1 MGSEEEDR
9 MGEKEKKKARGDVSL
24 DDVRDMLWQ
33 ALEKKIE
40 QAYLNQVYGSYIIYE
55 KDSKFFRL
63 PYSLLEGEVQFG
75 SEAIEVE
82 RVWVETRNQQE
93 ETDEGLE
100 MLLRLGQ
107 AQDPEGS
114 AWDVTICE
122 PGFTKNGWYLP
133 EDALRDAEG
142 LFEGVGVNLYELPE
156 ATHVPDALFE
166 LKDLLAKN
174 KVGWIDKVRY
184 VAGEGL
190 KGVLHFLESA
200 KDLGKNLLAASQAG
214 QRIYGLSYDAAVR
227 AKKDVIEGKTVFR
240 LLKFLAADSVDI
252 VTRPAAGGKFNRAVA
267 SRQAHIRRKIMDKKA
282 LWEMIKELRPDLL
295 DGKEFNSTTEEDVVG
310 LARMAMAPPTAEE
323 TGNRKEERGRLG
335 VSPEEFQAFRCEM
348 ALERALTKANLPEKW
363 EKKIQ
368 ERFGGKVFDLKDL
381 ERAVAD
387 IQDIL
392 VDTTRA
398 NEQTGEPVAG
408 SGIRVGIGTFER
420 AQMAVDRAFGL
431 RKEDV
436 EGLCRMETLDFQ
448 PFFAE
453 RLGVAGARMRS
464 VQDLDGYDQVPAFR
478 GIREMYAFFTGD
490 PEITGF
496 FNPKKL
502 PAELRARADVTSATF
517 TYVLGN
523 TLGRRLVKEYKE
535 PDYREGLLLSVRKPV
550 RDFRTQE
557 AVKIGGFPDL
567 ATVDP
572 ETADYAEIA
581 EITDEEVTYAVA
593 QKGNILSITRK
604 TIINDDISIVQRV
617 ISKLGRAA
625 RRTHGKY
632 VWNMYINN
640 DTCVDGTAVFTGGHG
655 NLGATALGHATALVA
670 WKALANMTE
679 KDSGEYLGLMDGQD
693 IVVNLIGPTA
703 LKELIGR
710 IEKEEFY
717 YSSNDLTAKL
727 PNSLYGQV
735 KGFTLSLL
743 NADAND
749 WYMLLPPSITD
760 LIEMGYLNGRE
771 EPEFFVADTPSSEQ
785 VFVADKIR
793 HKIRHEYAGAPVD
806 YPGAYKAVVT

>member
-1 MGSEEEDR
+1 
-9 MGEKEKKKARGDVSL
+9 MGEKEKKARGDVSL

-33 ALEKKIE
+33 ALEKRIE
-40 QAYLNQVYGSYIIYE
+40 KAYLNEVYGSYIVYG
-55 KDSKFFRL
+55 KDSKFYRL

-82 RVWVETRNQQE
+82 RVWVETRSQQE

-100 MLLRLGQ
+100 MLLRLDRPS
-107 AQDPEGS
+107 DPEGS

-133 EDALRDAEG
+133 EDALRDAES

-156 ATHVPDALFE
+156 ATHVPNPLFE

-190 KGVLHFLESA
+190 KGVLHFLDSA
-200 KDLGKNLLAASQAG
+200 KDLGKNMLAASEAG

-227 AKKDVIEGKTVFR
+227 AKKDVVEGKSVFR
-240 LLKFLAADSVDI
+240 LLEFLVADSVDI
-252 VTRPAAGGKFNRAVA
+252 VTRPAAGGKFNRALA
-267 SRQAHIRRKIMDKKA
+267 SRQAQTRREIMDKKA
-282 LWEMIKELRPDLL
+282 LWEMIKELRPGLL
-295 DGKEFNSTTEEDVVG
+295 DGKEFDSTTEEDVVG
-310 LARMAMAPPTAEE
+310 LARMAMAPPEKEKTSKK
-323 TGNRKEERGRLG
+323 KEEPAGAGGGPAG
-335 VSPEEFQAFRCEM
+335 VSPEEFQLFRCEM
-348 ALERALTKANLPEKW
+348 ALERTLTKAALPEKW
-363 EKKIQ
+363 EKKVQ
-368 ERFGGKVFDLKDL
+368 DRFGGKVFEMGDL

-387 IQDIL
+387 IQDVL
-392 VDTTRA
+392 TDTQRVA
-398 NEQTGEPVAG
+398 EEKDNPPMAG
-408 SGIRVGIGTFER
+408 SDIHVGIGTIER
-420 AQMAVDRAFGL
+420 AQMAVDRTFGL
-431 RKEDV
+431 NKDDV
-436 EGLCRMETLDFQ
+436 EGLCRMETLDHQ
-448 PFFAE
+448 PFFVE
-453 RLGVAGARMRS
+453 RVANEGGHRMRS

-490 PEITGF
+490 PEISGF
-496 FNPKKL
+496 FNRKRL
-502 PAELRARADVTSATF
+502 PADLRASADITSATF

-523 TLGRRLVKEYKE
+523 TLGRRLVKEYKA
-535 PDYREGLLLSVRKPV
+535 PDYLERLLLSVIKPV
-550 RDFRTQE
+550 KDFRTQE

-572 ETADYAEIA
+572 ETADYEEIEA
-581 EITDEEVTYAVA
+581 ITDEEITYVLA
-593 QKGNILSITRK
+593 QKGNLLTITRK

-632 VWNMYINN
+632 VWGKYIDN
-640 DTCVDGTAVFTGGHG
+640 DTCVDGTAVFTSGHG

-670 WKALANMTE
+670 WKGLANMTE
-679 KDSGEYLGLMDGQD
+679 KDSGAYLGLLDGQD
-693 IVVNLIGPTA
+693 IMVNLIGPTA
-703 LKELIGR
+703 LKELVGR

-717 YSSNDLTAKL
+717 YSTNDLTDKL

-735 KGFTLSLL
+735 KGHTLSLL

-749 WYMLLPPSITD
+749 WYMLLPATIVD
-760 LIEMGYLNGRE
+760 LIEMGYLNGRQ

-793 HKIRHEYAGAPVD
+793 HKVRHEYSGAPID
-806 YPGAYKAVVT
+806 YTGAYKGVVT